1 MKVLGWYTFVF
12 NAVIVLLLVL
22 ASAGVIGPPPF
33 TWFETLLWG
42 IFTAPVL
49 IMAWTIARSN
59 K

>member
-22 ASAGVIGPPPF
+22 VSAGVIGPPPF

-42 IFTAPVL
+42 IFSIPVF
-49 IMAWTIARSN
+49 IFSWTMARSR